1 MAKNLLSD
9 TDYTSGRDN
18 RYKASVHIAYVTK
31 IECDKAKGRA
41 HVRVIIPDKVDHKG
55 NPLIT
60 KPVPVMQV
68 ASQAKKSFAIPRVG
82 DCVLLNKMPNGTSDY
97 FVAGSFYNEKH
108 PPPVD
113 DPMLDHC
120 LYDDGSIKQFNA
132 TDGTETWDLKGG
144 ISIKT
149 AQAIVIEVTGGDIN
163 IKSSGNITLEAPT
176 QVYLKGPMKFEGD
189 ITHIGNIT
197 TTGTHTDASGHHTS
211 AAREDELQEIR
222 HQIELLNARVT
233 QLEQRHGN

>member
-9 TDYTSGRDN
+9 SDYTSGKDN

-132 TDGTETWDLKGG
+132 GDGTETWDLKGG
-144 ISIKT
+144 INIKT
-149 AQAIVIEVTGGDIN
+149 AQAIMIEVTGGDVT
-163 IKSSGNITLEAPT
+163 IKPSGTALIEAQT
-176 QVYLKGPMKFEGD
+176 VHLKGAMNFEGD
-189 ITHIGNIT
+189 ITHTGNMT
-197 TTGTHTDASGHHTS
+197 TSGTHTDSVGHHT
-211 AAREDELQEIR
+211 ATARDAELMQR
-222 HQIELLNARVT
+222 IEALEARIAV
-233 QLEQRHGN
+233 LEARHGN

>member
-120 LYDDGSIKQFNA
+120 LYDDGSIKEFNA
-132 TDGTETWDLKGG
+132 TTGSERWDLKGG
-144 ISIKT
+144 ANLKT
-149 AQAIVIEVTGGDIN
+149 AQAIVIEVTGGDVT
-163 IKSSGNITLEAPT
+163 IKSSANINIEAPT
-176 QVYLKGPMKFEGD
+176 QIYLKGPMKFEGD
-189 ITHIGNIT
+189 IQHIGNMT
-197 TTGTHTDASGHHTS
+197 TSGTHTDSVGHHT
-211 AAREDELQEIR
+211 ATARDAELMQR
-222 HQIELLNARVT
+222 IEALEARVAA
-233 QLEQRHGN
+233 LEARHGN

>member
-9 TDYTSGRDN
+9 TDYTSGKDN

-132 TDGTETWDLKGG
+132 GDGTETWDLKGG
-144 ISIKT
+144 VNIKT
-149 AQAIVIEVTGGDIN
+149 VQAIMIEVTGGDITL
-163 IKSSGNITLEAPT
+163 KPSGTCLIEAQT
-176 QVYLKGPMKFEGD
+176 IHLKGAMNFEGD
-189 ITHIGNIT
+189 ITHTGNMT
-197 TTGTHTDASGHHTS
+197 TSGTHTDSVGHHTATARDAELMQRIEALEARI
-211 AAREDELQEIR
+211 AA
-222 HQIELLNARVT
+222 
-233 QLEQRHGN
+233 LEERYGG

>member
-1 MAKNLLSD
+1 
-9 TDYTSGRDN
+9 
-18 RYKASVHIAYVTK
+18 
-31 IECDKAKGRA
+31 
-41 HVRVIIPDKVDHKG
+41 VRVIIPDKVDHKG

-132 TDGTETWDLKGG
+132 GDGTETWDLKGG
-144 ISIKT
+144 INIKT
-149 AQAIVIEVTGGDIN
+149 AKAIVVEATAEGIT
-163 IKSSGNITLEAPT
+163 IKAAAGTVRLEADTLELVGNSGITMQGNITH
-176 QVYLKGPMKFEGD
+176 VGS
-189 ITHIGNIT
+189 IT
-197 TTGTHTDASGHHTS
+197 TSGTHTDQIGHHT
-211 AAREDELQEIR
+211 ATARDAELMQR
-222 HQIELLNARVT
+222 IEALERRVAE
-233 QLEQRHGN
+233 LETRYGG